1 MPLQIAHPRFAG
13 VVANNG
19 GQRGVGDLE
28 LRFVQTG
35 FLALACHQ
43 VFVGDLPLFVLRVA
57 GQRQH
62 LHAVAQRAG
71 NGVHHIGG
79 GNEQHLRQV
88 KRHAQV
94 VVPKIVVLF
103 GVQHLQQRRRRVAM
117 HARAQLV
124 DLVEHHHA
132 AARAGF
138 FECLND
144 VARQRA
150 NVGAPVP
157 AHLGLVMHAA

>member
-1 MPLQIAHPRFAG
+1 
-13 VVANNG
+13 
-19 GQRGVGDLE
+19 
-28 LRFVQTG
+28 
-35 FLALACHQ
+35 
-43 VFVGDLPLFVLRVA
+43 
-57 GQRQH
+57 
-62 LHAVAQRAG
+62 
-71 NGVHHIGG
+71 
-79 GNEQHLRQV
+79 
-88 KRHAQV
+88 
-94 VVPKIVVLF
+94 
-103 GVQHLQQRRRRVAM
+103 M

-157 AHLGLVMHAA
+157 AHLGLVMHAAQRHAHKLAAQRLGDRLAQRCFAHTRRSHQAQNGAVACGVEFAHRQKFHNALLDFVQPKVIVVQQLPGARHVNVVRRRGFPGQFDQPVQVGAHH